1 MKRKSLINRILQNVR
16 KPEGFFG
23 RMILWGMNQGHASLA
38 HWGMSCME
46 WHQGWN
52 VLDIGCGGGANLAQ
66 ILKYCPQG
74 KAFGIDLS
82 PESVAFARKRNRRQ
96 LGTRCFVEQGSV
108 DQLPYSDHSFN
119 VVTAFETIYFWSDLQ
134 HTFTEVARVLKPGGA
149 FLICCEMSDPTNE
162 VWTSRVEGMVVYS
175 EDQLKATLVNA
186 GFTNIAMYRR
196 RKEELCIIGH
206 KKMMQL

>member
-1 MKRKSLINRILQNVR
+1 M
-16 KPEGFFG
+16 
-23 RMILWGMNQGHASLA
+23 
-38 HWGMSCME
+38 
-46 WHQGWN
+46 
-52 VLDIGCGGGANLAQ
+52 
-66 ILKYCPQG
+66 
-74 KAFGIDLS
+74 
-82 PESVAFARKRNRRQ
+82 
-96 LGTRCFVEQGSV
+96 
-108 DQLPYSDHSFN
+108 
-119 VVTAFETIYFWSDLQ
+119 VTAFETIYFWSDLQ